1 MMHPAIGIA
10 VFAAGLPL
18 LGGCEQR
25 QPPPPVV
32 ATSSSAPAAIPA
44 GSASTGQSVSA
55 AEMDKVRQHLA
66 SCWYLD
72 PHEAATAVS
81 IEVKLLPDGTVEST
95 RVVDA
100 DRMATDPGLRAAAKA
115 AQRALIKCSPLPLP
129 RDKYE
134 VWKSTIFRF
143 TPSGAFG

>member
-1 MMHPAIGIA
+1 MHPAIGIA
-10 VFAAGLPL
+10 VVAAGLPL

-25 QPPPPVV
+25 QPAPPLV
-32 ATSSSAPAAIPA
+32 ATSSPPPATTPA
-44 GSASTGQSVSA
+44 GSASAGQSMSA
-55 AEMDKVRQHLA
+55 AELDRVRNHLA

-72 PHEAATAVS
+72 PHEKASAVS

-100 DRMATDPGLRAAAKA
+100 DRMATDQGLRAAAKA
-115 AQRALIKCSPLPLP
+115 AQRAVLKCSPLPLP

-134 VWKSTIFRF
+134 VWKSTVFRF
-143 TPSGAFG
+143 DSSGVVG